1 MKPDID
7 RLVAEI
13 APDPGPGM
21 TPGAR
26 ELLDEIAAISAEA
39 PESVVAPHIAR
50 HHRRS
55 RGEGSFAGGI
65 RRRRVIV
72 PLAVGLAAAVIL
84 IAPPVTRLGTPAYAL
99 TDNVDGSITV
109 KINEFRAPDRLERDL
124 AKRGVRADVSYL
136 EAGRKCAFGRFTSA
150 DPNYVEWDGRVE
162 PDPRKREKY
171 LREAMSWPSV
181 KVAFSRPTAPNEFEL
196 APRYIRPGQTLV
208 LEVIENKAPA
218 SGPDRRRWP
227 WQFSSYLAVS
237 GGSVKPC
244 TVVGDPNARPWN
256 DANGRPVPTPP
267 PGD

>member
-26 ELLDEIAAISAEA
+26 ELLDEIATASAEV
-39 PESVVAPHIAR
+39 PESAVGPHMAR
-50 HHRRS
+50 RRRRS
-55 RGEGSFAGGI
+55 RDEGSFAGRI
-65 RRRRVIV
+65 RRRRVMV
-72 PLAVGLAAAVIL
+72 ALAGGLAAAMIL
-84 IAPPVTRLGTPAYAL
+84 IVLPVAQPGTPAYAL
-99 TDNVDGSITV
+99 TENADGSITV

-136 EAGRKCAFGRFTSA
+136 EAGKKCAFGRFTSA

-181 KVAFSRPTAPNEFEL
+181 KVASPRPAAPNEFKI

-208 LEVIENKAPA
+208 LEVIENRAPA

-227 WQFSSYLAVS
+227 WEFHSYLAVS

-244 TVVGDPNARPWN
+244 TVVGDSAARPWN
-256 DANGRPVPTPP
+256 DANGRPVATPP